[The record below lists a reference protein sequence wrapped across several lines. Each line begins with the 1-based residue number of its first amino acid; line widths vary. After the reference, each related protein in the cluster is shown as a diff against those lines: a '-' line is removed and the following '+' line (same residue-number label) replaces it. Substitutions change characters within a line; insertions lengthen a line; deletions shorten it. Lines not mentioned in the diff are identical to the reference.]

1 MDDVQCLDKTSR
13 VKYFDD
19 SQQYEEHCGSQE
31 NLVVAETRN
40 PVTFREPLLFCKW
53 VASRPHLLFGR
64 PDLTD
69 PSVYFNRST
78 LPFCLSHVSP
88 LVFYLILILFS

>member
-1 MDDVQCLDKTSR
+1 MADVQCLDKASR

-64 PDLTD
+64 PVLTD
-69 PSVYFNRST
+69 PSVCFICGT

-88 LVFYLILILFS
+88 LFLFFFS